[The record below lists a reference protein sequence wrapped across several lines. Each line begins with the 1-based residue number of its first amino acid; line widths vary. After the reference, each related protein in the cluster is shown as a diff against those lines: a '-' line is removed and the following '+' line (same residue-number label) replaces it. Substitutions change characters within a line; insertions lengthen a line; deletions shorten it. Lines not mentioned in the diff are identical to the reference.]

1 MIVRTPVLDLVHVQ
15 SARSLTHS
23 LPAIS
28 LPPRPPAT
36 SAKKVEAERV
46 EAAQFID
53 DDIDDIYLNISF
65 WMLLSI

>member
-1 MIVRTPVLDLVHVQ
+1 MYR
-15 SARSLTHS
+15 ARAHSLTLFLRFLS
-23 LPAIS
+23 
-28 LPPRPPAT
+28 PPNPPAT

-53 DDIDDIYLNISF
+53 DDIDDDIYLNISF

>member
-1 MIVRTPVLDLVHVQ
+1 MLDLVHVQ

-53 DDIDDIYLNISF
+53 DDIDDDIYLNISF